1 MQVITLSSAALDKAC
16 ESLSKIIIDNLAC
29 APDAVIGIR
38 TGGEVVADMLAKHLG
53 VSTVAYANASRP
65 GKKSRSCVA
74 PLLKSIPTKVADW
87 LRRIESVVLRFRP
100 GKQRSIAF
108 DATDGITTLLSK
120 DKHSNLLIVDDAVDS
135 GITLNGVVA
144 HIATLYPDANIL
156 TATITVTTPN
166 PVEMPDFSLFRNT
179 LIRFPWSADYK
190 PED

>member
-1 MQVITLSSAALDKAC
+1 MQVITLSSAALNKAC
-16 ESLSKIIIDNLAC
+16 ESLSQIIIDNLAC

-38 TGGEVVADMLAKHLG
+38 NGGAVVADMLAKHLG
-53 VSTVAYANASRP
+53 VDVVAYADASRP
-65 GKKSRSCVA
+65 GKKSRSFVA
-74 PLLKSIPTKVADW
+74 PMLKSIPTAIADL
-87 LRRIESVVLRFRP
+87 LRRVESFALRFSP
-100 GKQRSIAF
+100 GKQRNIAF
-108 DATDGITTLLSK
+108 NSTDGIKSLLSK

-179 LIRFPWSADYK
+179 LIRFPWSADFK